1 MNLPVSWRTRT
12 AGVAL
17 VLTGLGSVLS
27 VVALPDFDVSQ
38 LRDGVLVALGGLAPL
53 GLGGKLDKLIRLL
66 NRD

>member
-38 LRDGVLVALGGLAPL
+38 LRDGVLVALGGLATL